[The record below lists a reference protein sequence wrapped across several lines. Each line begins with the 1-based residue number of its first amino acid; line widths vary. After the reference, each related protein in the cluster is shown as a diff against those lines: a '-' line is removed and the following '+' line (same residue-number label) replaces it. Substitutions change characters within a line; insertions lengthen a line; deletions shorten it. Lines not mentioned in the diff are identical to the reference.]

1 MVKTRKKRDTRGIN
15 MDSIN
20 ITEARRNIYKLV
32 SDVNINSQ
40 PITITNSKGKN
51 AVLLSEADWNAIEE
65 TLYLNSIPNLAESII
80 AGGNTPLSDCVAEDK
95 VEW

>member
-1 MVKTRKKRDTRGIN
+1 